1 MGRRPSPPRG
11 LTAVSLKY
19 ATDEYMRTVRAEH
32 PDSSTPVVKQSVMNG
47 MVRCFGRDREVWT
60 LTRPDLAK
68 AVASL
73 ISGADEK
80 EQEYRK
86 ANGLRPR
93 PGRTTKG
100 SQSQVRTAVRQF
112 VEYCHGAGWLAESVY
127 LLAKKKGG
135 PRNSG
140 AAAAPK
146 ARFPREQWEAVIE
159 AAAKRHMRARM
170 AAALGLYYARRVS
183 EVVRLQRKHI
193 DTKAQTIEFWNKKAG
208 RNILL
213 PLFPEF
219 AAEVQIWD
227 EWARAEYGEPQ
238 GDWYLVP
245 ARAQM
250 TGMGCRIRLAQ
261 DSRIY
266 PVVMDRQ
273 SSTESVIKDTRK
285 VLAEF
290 GLEKGSGAG
299 THTFRRSAA
308 RVVALTHDLRTA
320 KALLDHAHITTTE
333 AYVGADDAFLLLRE
347 KMMPKPDP
355 ESPTP
360 DNKMVPDN
368 VVQFPARR
376 IAS

>member
-1 MGRRPSPPRG
+1 MGRRPNPPRG
-11 LTAVSLKY
+11 LMAVSLKY
-19 ATDEYMRTVRAEH
+19 AADEYMKTVRAEH
-32 PDSSTPVVKQSVMNG
+32 PGSSTPVVKQSVMNG
-47 MVRCFGRDREVWT
+47 MKRYFGEGREVWT
-60 LTRPDLAK
+60 LQRPELVA

-80 EQEYRK
+80 EQEYRR
-86 ANGLRPR
+86 ANKMRPR

-112 VEYCHGAGWLAESVY
+112 VEYCHEAGWLAESVY
-127 LLAKKKGG
+127 LPAKPKGSS
-135 PRNSG
+135 RNGG
-140 AAAAPK
+140 AAATPK
-146 ARFPREQWEAVIE
+146 VRFPEEEWPAVIE

-170 AAALGLYYARRVS
+170 ATALGLYYARRVS

-193 DTKAQTIEFWNKKAG
+193 DIAQQTIEFWNKKAG

-219 AAEVQIWD
+219 ATEVQIWD
-227 EWARAEYGEPQ
+227 EWARAEYGEPR

-245 ARAQM
+245 ARAQL
-250 TGMGCRIRLAQ
+250 TGMGSRIRLAQ

-266 PVVMDRQ
+266 PVEMGRQ

-285 VLAEF
+285 ILAEF
-290 GLEKGSGAG
+290 GIEKGSGAG

-308 RVVALTHDLRTA
+308 RVVALKHDLRTA

-333 AYVGADDAFLLLRE
+333 AYVGADDAYLLLRE

-355 ESPTP
+355 EPPTP
-360 DNKMVPDN
+360 DKMAPDN
-368 VVQFPARR
+368 VVQFRSRR